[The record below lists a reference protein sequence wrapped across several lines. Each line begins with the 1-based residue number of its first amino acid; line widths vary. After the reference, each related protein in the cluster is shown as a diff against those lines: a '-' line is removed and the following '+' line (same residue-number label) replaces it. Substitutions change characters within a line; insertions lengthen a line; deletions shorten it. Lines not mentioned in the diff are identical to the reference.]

1 MGRGVG
7 VVGRVGGG
15 GHNPCSTEWMVMIGG
30 GEGGRG
36 RTLVGKGGGG
46 GVMMKGGVG
55 VSMVRKEGG
64 VQTGIVYQH
73 GYKMGVGG

>member
-7 VVGRVGGG
+7 VGGRVGGG

-46 GVMMKGGVG
+46 GGDDERGGRG
-55 VSMVRKEGG
+55 INGEEGGG

>member
-7 VVGRVGGG
+7 VGGRVGGG

-64 VQTGIVYQH
+64 GFKP
-73 GYKMGVGG
+73 G